1 MLLLPNSTHE
11 KKKRNNTKTLLSGS
25 KLCLIHVVLIQT
37 KSRTVL
43 RYIHET
49 ALKCR
54 SKRIVQYSVSPP
66 ICGGLSESRSVTWNV
81 MLPQQGCLGGTVPCE
96 EKEAVWPKHRQ
107 GVCDMKNTRSTTMFS
122 MPVTGCGGWGVKCLQ
137 SVIKFELTPCVVLTN
152 HISNWLLT
160 VSTGVLHCTIIWGFS
175 TAELSQTMPSRF
187 AFPYSVLL
195 HPPPR
200 RLQRCS
206 AIVDN
211 AQQAPIYP
219 SNKCE
224 LHLQDCAERFL
235 QCLCVLLLSFCSFK
249 PNLCGLKSSFSP
261 ASLFFIYFIL
271 LFHRVRFQLFQELC

>member
-1 MLLLPNSTHE
+1 MTTKMGHYVIPLARKLDQVQSVLTLCYFCQTLLMK

-122 MPVTGCGGWGVKCLQ
+122 MSVTGCGGWGVKCLQ
-137 SVIKFELTPCVVLTN
+137 SVIKSWTHPLRCPNKPYLKLTSYCKHWGLTLHHHMGFFHCRAESN
-152 HISNWLLT
+152 HAKPICFSILSFTAPTTTQAAAMFCHCGQRATSPHLPLKQMWAALARLCRTFFT
-160 VSTGVLHCTIIWGFS
+160 VSVCSAL
-175 TAELSQTMPSRF
+175 
-187 AFPYSVLL
+187 VLL
-195 HPPPR
+195 
-200 RLQRCS
+200 
-206 AIVDN
+206 
-211 AQQAPIYP
+211 
-219 SNKCE
+219 
-224 LHLQDCAERFL
+224 
-235 QCLCVLLLSFCSFK
+235 
-249 PNLCGLKSSFSP
+249 
-261 ASLFFIYFIL
+261 
-271 LFHRVRFQLFQELC
+271 